1 MIEKNEGRIAEGKEP
16 RSVPLTALGSP
27 LRSFRF
33 SGTLDRPGIRCTSR
47 QKDRKLPAGKNR
59 CKALRDNIVRDEHNK
74 PVMRQWTALIEPDEW
89 WTVHPQPRTCVFTW
103 NGERYSDRI

>member
-33 SGTLDRPGIRCTSR
+33 SR